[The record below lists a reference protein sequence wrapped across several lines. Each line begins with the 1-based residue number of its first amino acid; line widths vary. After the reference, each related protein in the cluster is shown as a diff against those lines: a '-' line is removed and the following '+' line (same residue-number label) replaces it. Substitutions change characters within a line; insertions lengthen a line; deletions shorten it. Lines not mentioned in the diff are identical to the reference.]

1 MLNYF
6 DRRKLEVELERL
18 RNSIVDDVLTEVT
31 EKRNSIDKLESTL
44 GGAKE
49 VLCAVETLQLYMKS
63 CDRQEI
69 LDRIDD

>member
-6 DRRKLEVELERL
+6 DRRKLEVELELL
-18 RNSIVDDVLTEVT
+18 RNSIVDDLLTTVNDE
-31 EKRNSIDKLESTL
+31 RNSIDKLEDTL

-49 VLCAVETLQLYMKS
+49 VLHSIETLQRFIKL

-69 LDRIDD
+69 LDKIDE